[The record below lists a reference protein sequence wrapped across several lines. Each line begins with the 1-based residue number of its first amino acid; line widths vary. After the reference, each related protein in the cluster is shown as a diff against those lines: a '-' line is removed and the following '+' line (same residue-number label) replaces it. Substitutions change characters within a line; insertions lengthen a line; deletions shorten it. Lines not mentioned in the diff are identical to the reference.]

1 MKIFFF
7 LYLIHAVLFAASTLD
22 TKIDQNQN
30 SLKSKS
36 QVKQDISKK
45 LNTVANDIIREDKKL
60 KSIIKE
66 IDNLEK
72 HIEANKNTVKDKESS
87 LEDLAKKNMALLE
100 TKRELE
106 DKIIKIIAEDF
117 AYYLVSD
124 QNYQD
129 NSEAIL
135 VDEVLEKMGVI
146 IKKEL
151 SKLTADYEK
160 INKKIDI
167 QNNQIVDL
175 KGYIGDLKNK
185 KTKQSRLKKDKEI
198 LIANLAKKRVSY
210 KKRLQNI
217 EVERNEIQATLK
229 KLKILKANEEAEK
242 KRAQEAREAYKNTNL
257 NDKLKVRQI
266 GSSYQNSSIK
276 RYRGAKTIAPLDS
289 FTVKRKFGDYVDPVY
304 NIKIFNESIILSSK
318 IENAKVK
325 NVLDGKIV
333 YAKNSA
339 VLDNVVIVENSYGIH
354 TIYAHLTQI
363 APTIKV
369 GKMVKR
375 GYVLGRVMRDL
386 SFEVTQK
393 NYHINPLELISG
405 SHN

>member
-1 MKIFFF
+1 MKIFLF
-7 LYLIHAVLFAASTLD
+7 LVLLHVSFLHASD
-22 TKIDQNQN
+22 INTKINQKQS
-30 SLKSKS
+30 SLES
-36 QVKQDISKK
+36 QSRAQQDISKK
-45 LNTVANDIIREDKKL
+45 LESVANDILSEDKKL
-60 KSIIKE
+60 QSIIDE
-66 IDNLEK
+66 IENLEK
-72 HIEANKNTVKDKESS
+72 HIEANKNIVKDKESN
-87 LEDLAKKNMALLE
+87 LEDLAKKNITLME

-124 QNYQD
+124 QNYLD

-151 SKLTADYEK
+151 SKLTADYET
-160 INKKIDI
+160 INKKIDT

-175 KGYIGDLKNK
+175 KSSIEDLKNK
-185 KTKQSRLKKDKEI
+185 KIKQSKLKKNKEI
-198 LIANLAKKRVSY
+198 LIAQLDIKRKEY

-229 KLKILKANEEAEK
+229 KLKIVQANEEAER
-242 KRAQEAREAYKNTNL
+242 KRAEEARTAYNNTNL
-257 NDKLKVRQI
+257 NDTLTVRQI
-266 GSSYQNSSIK
+266 GSSYQDSSVK
-276 RYRGAKTIAPLDS
+276 RYSGTKTIAPLDS
-289 FTVKRKFGDYVDPVY
+289 FTVKRGFGDYVDPVY
-304 NIKIFNESIILSSK
+304 NIKIFNESVILSSK
-318 IENAKVK
+318 TQNAKVK
-325 NVLDGKIV
+325 NVLDGKVV

-369 GKMVKR
+369 GMKIKK
-375 GYVLGRVMRDL
+375 GYILGRVMQDL

-393 NYHINPLELISG
+393 NYHINPLELIA
-405 SHN
+405 NN